1 MDLTKTFSYYKYFQG
16 TKKLKVMRMVFNQI
30 ENLNKEIENYKEK
43 NSNRNL
49 EPKVQ

>member
-1 MDLTKTFSYYKYFQG
+1 MI
-16 TKKLKVMRMVFNQI
+16 FNQI

-43 NSNRNL
+43 NPNRNL